1 MDKNKL
7 KNKFSISSKLIE
19 LVMNYINSDEKLKK
33 NFNHH
38 NQKFKNEE
46 MLKYIIIILR
56 NDISFRDV
64 QQLIGIQFINIL

>member
-1 MDKNKL
+1 MDKNKF

-33 NFNHH
+33 IFNHH

-56 NDISFRDV
+56 TGISFRDV
-64 QQLIGIQFINIL
+64 QQFTTIIWNTI